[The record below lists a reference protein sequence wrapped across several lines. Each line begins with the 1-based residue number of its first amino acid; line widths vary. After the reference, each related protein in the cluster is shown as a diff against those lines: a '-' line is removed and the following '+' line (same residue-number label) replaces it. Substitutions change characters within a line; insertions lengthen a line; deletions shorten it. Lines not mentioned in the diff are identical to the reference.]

1 VTILSAIPHPLHVSN
16 SPVPVSLSPSALA
29 TEHSSAAAT
38 ARALFVLTKPR
49 LAFFS
54 VLTAMAAYSSAVA
67 HTDWAHL
74 GLTTLAVS
82 LSAAGALSLN
92 QWWERQTDAVMRR
105 TRARPLPAR
114 QLSPTMALTWSLSLG
129 VVGVVTLLV
138 ISDVVAAGL
147 SAATILIYGVVYT
160 PMKRKSRWATEV
172 GAISGALPPLLGAA
186 AAGDV
191 WAPAGW
197 ILFVVILFWQ
207 MPHFF
212 AIGWKYRDDY
222 RAAGFPLLPAI
233 DATGARTAAWSFG
246 YTMTLVAVSLIP
258 FFWGYAGGLYA
269 LGAAVAGLL
278 ILIPARQFLVKESGR
293 DVAAKKLFIASVIYL
308 PIVLVSLMLD
318 QLSRG

>member
-1 VTILSAIPHPLHVSN
+1 
-16 SPVPVSLSPSALA
+16 
-29 TEHSSAAAT
+29 
-38 ARALFVLTKPR
+38 
-49 LAFFS
+49 